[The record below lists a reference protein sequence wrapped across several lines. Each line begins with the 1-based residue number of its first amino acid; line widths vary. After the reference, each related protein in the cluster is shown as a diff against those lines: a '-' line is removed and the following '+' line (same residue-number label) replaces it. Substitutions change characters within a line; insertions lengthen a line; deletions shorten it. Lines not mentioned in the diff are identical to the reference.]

1 MWQRSTSQRRAWPPF
16 LNTIGAARSSATDSL
31 CLDGSQGSPLSAV
44 LSSLLP
50 RWRAASRTAAVLL
63 HYGIAARPIQTL
75 LTASPPDDVTIA
87 PSPDLP
93 SLQSNERFSFGLS
106 AYLMIYSS
114 DLFLNCYWVF
124 ATRLGLEMDIL
135 YISVNLWKKTL

>member
-50 RWRAASRTAAVLL
+50 RWRAASRTAAALL

-87 PSPDLP
+87 PSPDLMSMTVLLSSSP
-93 SLQSNERFSFGLS
+93 GEVSCGVLPFSPKCHLHRTS
-106 AYLMIYSS
+106 CHQLTTVDLHSCS
-114 DLFLNCYWVF
+114 DRNKN
-124 ATRLGLEMDIL
+124 
-135 YISVNLWKKTL
+135 SP

>member
-50 RWRAASRTAAVLL
+50 RWRAASRTAAALL
-63 HYGIAARPIQTL
+63 HYGIAAPPIQTL

-87 PSPDLP
+87 PSPDLMSMTVLLSSSP
-93 SLQSNERFSFGLS
+93 GEVSCGVLPFSPKCHLHRTS
-106 AYLMIYSS
+106 CHQPTTVDLHSCS
-114 DLFLNCYWVF
+114 DRNKN
-124 ATRLGLEMDIL
+124 
-135 YISVNLWKKTL
+135 SP